1 MKLSM
6 LNRFHEFLMNEL
18 QEKIKAAVE
27 AEKEYEEARK
37 EHGLLKIPKEIIE
50 RFKMAND
57 ELEKVAAEI
66 KELENTDFR

>member
-6 LNRFHEFLMNEL
+6 LNRFRDFLAYEL
-18 QEKIKAAVE
+18 AEKIKTALE

-37 EHGLLKIPKEIIE
+37 EHGLLKIPEEIIE
-50 RFKMAND
+50 RYKMANE